1 MIMKTTK
8 PNWRKII
15 ILFLQKTQNCIIY
28 ATIVFMNLTR
38 IVKLTRQK
46 LRKKTLC
53 HNHNCISEVESNGEI
68 IDEYMFYT
76 YIGSYKY
83 KKLN

>member
-1 MIMKTTK
+1 
-8 PNWRKII
+8 
-15 ILFLQKTQNCIIY
+15 
-28 ATIVFMNLTR
+28 MNLTR

-46 LRKKTLC
+46 CKKTLC
-53 HNHNCISEVESNGEI
+53 HNHNRISEVESNSEI

-83 KKLN
+83 K

>member
-1 MIMKTTK
+1 
-8 PNWRKII
+8 
-15 ILFLQKTQNCIIY
+15 
-28 ATIVFMNLTR
+28 MNLTR